1 METCWDTIQN
11 GLNMGEHVGKLSLN
25 MFSFLFLQMER
36 IANISLGFL
45 KLRSPRSPYSPF
57 DGLFSQT
64 ELHGDIHHLCACFV

>member
-1 METCWDTIQN
+1 
-11 GLNMGEHVGKLSLN
+11 
-25 MFSFLFLQMER
+25 MER

-64 ELHGDIHHLCACFV
+64 ELHGDIHHLCACLVHSPFLWLEEILHLGWLKAYK